1 MAHILL
7 MNAGSS
13 SVKWKLFRMKTEEL
27 LARGEVER
35 INLPQSKLTIKYA
48 GKQDE
53 TIVDNLT
60 YAAAAQLII
69 DKIQE
74 LGITTLDKISCVGHR
89 VVAGGH

>member
-1 MAHILL
+1 
-7 MNAGSS
+7 
-13 SVKWKLFRMKTEEL
+13 MKTEEL

-89 VVAGGH
+89 VVAGGHEFEHAVRVTPARLERLLQ